1 MNDQKPTFKQAME
14 ATMIWCKSWENDE
27 ISDEVISDR
36 IGELIKTVDGARGFF
51 VVSLSIDCPL
61 MDRFPD
67 ALIFKLRSSGE
78 LIVDL
83 TVKNLAMS
91 SAMVIKHR
99 ENNEISDEVISD
111 RIGELIKTVEGARG
125 FFVVSLSIDCPLM
138 DRFPDALIYQLRSSG
153 EIVVDLTV
161 KNLAMSSAMIITHRK
176 NKDPQEVQ
184 SEKIKTRCIE
194 LLKLLDSNQVKKRLD
209 VLLEATKGNGTDLKF
224 IKQWG
229 YNDEQIKAISESIYQ
244 VAT

>member
-1 MNDQKPTFKQAME
+1 MNDQKPTFKEAMD
-14 ATMIWCKSWENDE
+14 ATMIWCNSWENDE

-36 IGELIKTVDGARGFF
+36 IGELIKTFDGARGFF

-99 ENNEISDEVISD
+99 ENN
-111 RIGELIKTVEGARG
+111 
-125 FFVVSLSIDCPLM
+125 
-138 DRFPDALIYQLRSSG
+138 
-153 EIVVDLTV
+153 DLQV
-161 KNLAMSSAMIITHRK
+161 F
-176 NKDPQEVQ
+176 Q
-184 SEKIKTRCIE
+184 SERIKIRCIE
-194 LLKLLDSNQVKKRLD
+194 LLKLLNSNQVKKRLD

-224 IKQWG
+224 LNKWD
-229 YNDEQIKAISESIYQ
+229 YNDEQINAISESIYE
-244 VAT
+244 VAA